1 MRLPFRKIL
10 ILILT
15 LSALFCVGYEIH
27 RIYRSARQTL
37 AEERARLLEQNRVAF
52 EKRFL
57 TPHLSDKIS
66 IRQNT
71 DETRDFVKFKDS
83 FYAATGGG
91 LVRYDEDGKLK
102 KHFTVLDGL
111 PESDLT
117 ALAVFDGKLFIGTR
131 TKNLVIFDGEK
142 FENYIWTDRR
152 AEAVTAFLV
161 KDGRLL
167 IGTFGGGLLEFDGD
181 NFTEI
186 KAGKERIAAI
196 NCLYETDGNL
206 YVGTFNNGLLIY
218 GNDVWSRFN
227 TTNGLPSNRV
237 VGIVAKDKNLY
248 AATDFG
254 LAVLNENSF
263 RSLVTLPS
271 LSGLALYRNQLLLLK
286 DNGEIFTF
294 DKSVKPFSLSEK
306 PLQNARFASAD
317 ERLLLL
323 SNRGISVIGERHIKP
338 FPEPENAALTVN
350 FVSALAFD
358 KNENLWVG
366 SFRNGIDIY
375 SPNGSKLKHIESETV
390 REINYLHSNDDAISA
405 ATSAGIVNFKR
416 DFSIEMFSKSEGL
429 PSNSITH
436 FSGEY
441 IATAKGLAYREN
453 GIFHVLS
460 TVQNLPNNSIY
471 TTLQIGNITYAG
483 TLGGLAQIENKRVV
497 RSFKDANSNLTTNW
511 VTALCYADERIFI
524 GTYGGGIFELTAA
537 GEIRSFEGEAG
548 KFVVN
553 PNALY
558 SDGQRLYAG
567 TLQGVKILDL
577 QTQEWRSVGKI
588 LPSETVLSIT
598 GDGRNVYFGTTNGIV
613 LVAKDY
619 FEKGENE

>member
-1 MRLPFRKIL
+1 MRLLFKKFL
-10 ILILT
+10 ILILSLT
-15 LSALFCVGYEIH
+15 VLFFIGFQIF
-27 RIYRSARQTL
+27 RIYNSARQTL

-71 DETRDFVKFKDS
+71 GETRDFVKYKDS

-91 LVRYDEDGKLK
+91 LVEYDADGKLK

-117 ALAVFDGKLFIGTR
+117 ALAVFGGALFIGTR
-131 TKNLVIFDGEK
+131 TKNLVTFDGEK
-142 FENYIWTDRR
+142 FANYIWTDRR
-152 AEAVTAFLV
+152 AESVTAFLV
-161 KDGRLL
+161 RDGRLL
-167 IGTFGGGLLEFDGD
+167 IGTFGGGLLDFDGE

-196 NCLYETDGNL
+196 NYLYETDGNL

-218 GNDVWSRFN
+218 VNDVWTRF
-227 TTNGLPSNRV
+227 TTANGLPSNRV
-237 VGIVAKDKNLY
+237 VGIALKDKNLY

-254 LAVLNENSF
+254 LAVLNGNSF

-271 LSGLALYRNQLLLLK
+271 LSGLAVRRNQILLLK
-286 DNGEIFTF
+286 DSGEIFTF
-294 DKSVKPFSLSEK
+294 DNSLNAFSKPEK
-306 PLQNARFASAD
+306 NLQNSRFASAD
-317 ERLLLL
+317 EQLTLL
-323 SNRGISVIGERHIKP
+323 SNRGIFVVGDRQIKP
-338 FPEPENAALTVN
+338 FRKPENETLTDN

-358 KNENLWVG
+358 KDGNFWVG
-366 SFRNGIDIY
+366 SFRDGIDIY

-390 REINYLHSNDDAISA
+390 REINYLRSNDGGISA
-405 ATSAGIVNFKR
+405 ATSAGIINFKS
-416 DFSIEMFSKSEGL
+416 DFSAETLSKSEGL

-436 FSGEY
+436 FSGDY
-441 IATAKGLAYREN
+441 VATAKGLAYREN
-453 GIFHVLS
+453 GQFHVLS

-471 TTLQIGNITYAG
+471 TTLQVGEKTYAG

-497 RSFKDANSNLTTNW
+497 RSFKDSNSNLETNW

-524 GTYGGGIFELTAA
+524 GTYGGGIFELTPS
-537 GEIRSFEGEAG
+537 GEIRSFQGEAG

-567 TLQGVKILDL
+567 TLQGVKILNL
-577 QTQEWRSVGKI
+577 QTQEWHSVRNI
-588 LPSETVLSIT
+588 LPSETVMSVIGDAQSI
-598 GDGRNVYFGTTNGIV
+598 YFGTADGIAQV
-613 LVAKDY
+613 DKDY
-619 FEKGENE
+619 FEKGGNE

>member
-1 MRLPFRKIL
+1 MRLLFKKFL
-10 ILILT
+10 ILMLSLT
-15 LSALFCVGYEIH
+15 VLFFIGFQVF
-27 RIYRSARQTL
+27 RIYNSARQTL
-37 AEERARLLEQNRVAF
+37 AEERARLLEQHRVAF

-57 TPHLSDKIS
+57 TPHSSDKIG

-71 DETRDFVKFKDS
+71 GGTRDFVKFKDS

-91 LVRYDEDGKLK
+91 LVEYDADGKLK

-117 ALAVFDGKLFIGTR
+117 ALAVFDGVLFIGTR
-131 TKNLVIFDGEK
+131 TKNLVTFDGEK
-142 FENYIWTDRR
+142 FANYTWTDRR
-152 AEAVTAFLV
+152 AESVTAFLV

-167 IGTFGGGLLEFDGD
+167 IGTFGGGLLNFDGE

-218 GNDVWSRFN
+218 VNDVWTRYD

-237 VGIVAKDKNLY
+237 VGIAFKDENLY

-254 LAVLNENSF
+254 LAVLNGNSF

-271 LSGLALYRNQLLLLK
+271 LSGLAVRRNQLFLLK
-286 DNGEIFTF
+286 DNGEVFTF
-294 DKSVKPFSLSEK
+294 DKSLKAFSKLEK
-306 PLQNARFASAD
+306 NTQNSRFAFAD
-317 ERLLLL
+317 EQFLLL
-323 SNRGISVIGERHIKP
+323 SNRGISMIGDRQIKP
-338 FPEPENAALTVN
+338 FHQPENEMLTDN
-350 FVSALAFD
+350 FVSAMAFD
-358 KNENLWVG
+358 KNGVFWVG
-366 SFRNGIDIY
+366 SFRDGIDVY
-375 SPNGSKLKHIESETV
+375 SPNGGKLKHIESETV
-390 REINYLHSNDDAISA
+390 REINYLRSNDDGISA
-405 ATSAGIVNFKR
+405 ATSTGIVNFKR
-416 DFSIEMFSKSEGL
+416 DFSAETLSKSEGL

-436 FSGEY
+436 FSGDY
-441 IATAKGLAYREN
+441 VATAKGLAYREN
-453 GIFHVLS
+453 NRFHILS

-471 TTLQIGNITYAG
+471 TTLQVGGVTYAG

-497 RSFKDANSNLTTNW
+497 RSFKDSNSNLTTNW

-524 GTYGGGIFELTAA
+524 GTYGGGIFELTPS
-537 GEIRSFEGEAG
+537 GEIRSFQGEAG

-558 SDGQRLYAG
+558 SDGKFLYAG
-567 TLQGVKILDL
+567 TLEGVKMLNL
-577 QTQEWRSVGKI
+577 QTQEWRNVKQI
-588 LPSETVLSIT
+588 LPSETVMSIT
-598 GDGRNVYFGTTNGIV
+598 GDAQKIYFGTTSGIISV
-613 LVAKDY
+613 EKDY
-619 FEKGENE
+619 FEKGKNQ